1 MRISLLFL
9 LLAVSFF
16 SRAQTLPDTPWDL
29 WFEKPAADWNE
40 ALPVGNGRLG
50 AMVFGGIGT
59 ERLQLNESSVW
70 TGNGDDFVNPEAKE
84 ALPKVRAL
92 LFAGKYAEAKDLA
105 QEKMM
110 GAKKNWTRYQT
121 LGDLYIDFGKEH
133 ATHISE
139 YQRSLDL
146 DSAIARVRY
155 KSNGI
160 SFAREIFSSA
170 PDQVLVVRLSAGQ
183 SGALSAGFRLG
194 RPGNRALVKIEG
206 NEITLSEH
214 VDGSNGVRLVAR
226 LKIISEGGTLTPQD
240 SLIRVEKADRITLL
254 FSAATDY
261 WGQAPET
268 VSKTFLENAS
278 LKTYETLKSA
288 HIVDYQTFFKRVDLD
303 LGATDAVYFPT
314 NARITAMQKGS
325 TDPQLL
331 ALYFQFGRYLLI
343 SSSRPGGLPT
353 NLQGIW
359 ADGLNPPWDADFHI
373 NINIQMNYWP
383 AEICNLSEMHLPFLQ
398 FLNDMRTDG
407 SKTAR
412 DMYGL
417 HGTVAHFT
425 TDAWHFT
432 ETYGQTVWAMWPMGM
447 AWGAQHF
454 WEHYLFTGDRAFL
467 QNTAYPAMKDAA
479 LFCSEWLTENPVTHQ
494 LVSGPSISPENT
506 FKTATGE
513 TSTMVMGPTMDHM
526 IIRNLLEN
534 TISASEILK
543 TDADFRE
550 KLQNILTR
558 LAPTKTGS
566 DGRIMEWTEEF
577 EEPEPGHRH
586 ISHLFGLYPG
596 HEITPQK
603 PELMAAARK
612 TIDYRLAHGGGHTGW
627 SRAWI
632 INFFAR
638 LHDGESAYQNLLALL
653 RKSTLPNL
661 FDNHPPFQIDGNF
674 GATAGITEMLLQSH
688 AGNIE
693 ILPALPAAW
702 ETGYIHGICARGGYE
717 VSIDWENGQLKQVE
731 ILSAWGSECV
741 VAYGDKQITLTG
753 MKKGEKYVLD
763 RVLQLKQ

>member
-1 MRISLLFL
+1 M
-9 LLAVSFF
+9 
-16 SRAQTLPDTPWDL
+16 
-29 WFEKPAADWNE
+29 
-40 ALPVGNGRLG
+40 
-50 AMVFGGIGT
+50 
-59 ERLQLNESSVW
+59 
-70 TGNGDDFVNPEAKE
+70 
-84 ALPKVRAL
+84 
-92 LFAGKYAEAKDLA
+92 
-105 QEKMM
+105 
-110 GAKKNWTRYQT
+110 
-121 LGDLYIDFGKEH
+121 
-133 ATHISE
+133 
-139 YQRSLDL
+139 
-146 DSAIARVRY
+146 
-155 KSNGI
+155 
-160 SFAREIFSSA
+160 
-170 PDQVLVVRLSAGQ
+170 
-183 SGALSAGFRLG
+183 
-194 RPGNRALVKIEG
+194 EG

-214 VDGSNGVRLVAR
+214 VDGGKGVRLVAR
-226 LKIISEGGTLTPQD
+226 LKVISEGGTLIPQD

-254 FSAATDY
+254 VSAATDY
-261 WGQAPET
+261 WGQVPET
-268 VSKTFLENAS
+268 VSKTFLENAAA
-278 LKTYETLKSA
+278 KTYEALKIA
-288 HIVDYQTFFKRVDLD
+288 HIADYQPFFKRVNVN
-303 LGATDAVYFPT
+303 LGNTDAVYFPT
-314 NARITAMQKGS
+314 DARLAAMQKGS

-383 AEICNLSEMHLPFLQ
+383 AEICNLPEMHLPFLQ
-398 FLNDMRTDG
+398 FLSDMRADG
-407 SKTAR
+407 RKTAR

-467 QNTAYPAMKDAA
+467 ENSGYPAMKDAA

-513 TSTMVMGPTMDHM
+513 NSTMVMGPTMDHM

-543 TDADFRE
+543 TDADFRK

-558 LAPTKTGS
+558 LAPTQTGS

-693 ILPALPAAW
+693 ILPALPDAW

-717 VSIDWENGQLKQVE
+717 VSIDWEKGKLKRLELVSKLGE
-731 ILSAWGSECV
+731 PCLLK
-741 VAYGDKQITLTG
+741 Y
-753 MKKGEKYVLD
+753 GEKEIALTDKTKGKRYVLNAD
-763 RVLQLKQ
+763 LKLEK